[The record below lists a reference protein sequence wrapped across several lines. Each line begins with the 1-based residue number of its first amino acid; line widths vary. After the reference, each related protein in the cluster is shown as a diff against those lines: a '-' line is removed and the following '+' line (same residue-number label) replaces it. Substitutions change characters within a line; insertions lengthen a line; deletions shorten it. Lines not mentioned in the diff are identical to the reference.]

1 MKKYN
6 IIFMG
11 TPEFSVPSLLKL
23 SKLHN
28 IKAVFTKKP
37 KKSGRGMKLTI
48 SPVNIIAKKIG
59 IKCFYPDTL
68 CDNRIFETINLLNCH
83 IIVVVAYG
91 LKLPESILKKPNYK
105 GDKDC
110 LLECTVQLELLAK
123 IDPPAS
129 DKLIKQK
136 LALEMLQNKFSGQK
150 NINDQIKDLLINF
163 VNSLESNKVNA
174 SEKKLWKRICN
185 ALNEL
190 ANYLP

>member
-37 KKSGRGMKLTI
+37 KKSGRGMKLTS
-48 SPVNIIAKKIG
+48 SPVNIIAKKLG

-68 CDNRIFETINLLNCH
+68 FYNVVFETINLLNCH

-91 LKLPESILKKPNYK
+91 LKLPQSI
-105 GDKDC
+105 
-110 LLECTVQLELLAK
+110 
-123 IDPPAS
+123 
-129 DKLIKQK
+129 IKQH
-136 LALEMLQNKFSGQK
+136 LWYNE
-150 NINDQIKDLLINF
+150 NIFPVFQCLNMGKTLYVLIQ
-163 VNSLESNKVNA
+163 
-174 SEKKLWKRICN
+174 
-185 ALNEL
+185 
-190 ANYLP
+190 